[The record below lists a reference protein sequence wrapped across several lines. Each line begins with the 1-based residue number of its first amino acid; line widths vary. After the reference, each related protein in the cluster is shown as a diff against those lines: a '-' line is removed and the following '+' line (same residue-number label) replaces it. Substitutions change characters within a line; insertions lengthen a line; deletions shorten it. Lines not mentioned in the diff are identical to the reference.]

1 MEGLVVR
8 GVRRVEITQ
17 AEADQSLADK
27 RRRVGRG
34 HWHAEPHAHNQ
45 VERRPVRVGGCVE
58 VVPGEPTHL
67 DPRGV
72 EAETDQ
78 RLSDRLGRKWA
89 RFALRLVRDVNAA
102 VTHVAHCKLPGLCEV
117 WLERVRLKTLSRH
130 DAWKTWGNRVR
141 PGRHGVRV
149 DLIGHRCP
157 VQRPADRLPELRVAR
172 EEPSEV
178 EQECPFDRRRLD
190 PEAAGADRLAA
201 ADPVLLRHC
210 RTMPWRQ
217 APEVELARLGL
228 LEARLRIE
236 LHIQLDPVDVAPAR
250 AGVVRV
256 PDDVRL
262 LVGRVVRPRVRAGS
276 REVADLLDPDRL
288 PGERELR
295 RGGLE
300 ERHRQDRQ
308 QARIGA
314 DELDREAQAAGM
326 DTADRVR
333 APSGVPQ
340 RADDVEA
347 PLVDDVRPAR

>member
-1 MEGLVVR
+1 
-8 GVRRVEITQ
+8 
-17 AEADQSLADK
+17 
-27 RRRVGRG
+27 
-34 HWHAEPHAHNQ
+34 
-45 VERRPVRVGGCVE
+45 
-58 VVPGEPTHL
+58 
-67 DPRGV
+67 
-72 EAETDQ
+72 
-78 RLSDRLGRKWA
+78 
-89 RFALRLVRDVNAA
+89 
-102 VTHVAHCKLPGLCEV
+102 
-117 WLERVRLKTLSRH
+117 
-130 DAWKTWGNRVR
+130 
-141 PGRHGVRV
+141 
-149 DLIGHRCP
+149 
-157 VQRPADRLPELRVAR
+157 
-172 EEPSEV
+172 
-178 EQECPFDRRRLD
+178 
-190 PEAAGADRLAA
+190 
-201 ADPVLLRHC
+201 
-210 RTMPWRQ
+210 MPWRQ

-262 LVGRVVRPRVRAGS
+262 LAGGVVRPRVRAGS